1 MEKVLCSNV
10 MGYAEFIEKIKKM
23 SESVAGEDGS
33 VQVTHVIKNNGCE
46 YDGLV
51 ILKKGSSISPT
62 IYLNGYYD
70 STAGESLLK
79 VYMQELR
86 SCIFLTRTE

>member
-33 VQVTHVIKNNGCE
+33 VQVTHVIKNNGFKHRKRCC
-46 YDGLV
+46 
-51 ILKKGSSISPT
+51 LKS
-62 IYLNGYYD
+62 
-70 STAGESLLK
+70 AG
-79 VYMQELR
+79 R
-86 SCIFLTRTE
+86 

>member
-10 MGYAEFIEKIKKM
+10 MGYTEFIEKIKKM

-51 ILKKGSSISPT
+51 ILKREALFHQPYILMV
-62 IYLNGYYD
+62 IMN

>member
-33 VQVTHVIKNNGCE
+33 VQVTQ
-46 YDGLV
+46 
-51 ILKKGSSISPT
+51 SSKIMVVNMT
-62 IYLNGYYD
+62 D
-70 STAGESLLK
+70 LL
-79 VYMQELR
+79 Y
-86 SCIFLTRTE
+86 